1 MSSVRSAVALHPLHG
16 GRNQT
21 KLKLRKFRTA
31 RQSTRKVSL
40 TAPMLDLLTMPE
52 TAATLIAS
60 AGAIA
65 FVVAWRW
72 WGRD

>member
-1 MSSVRSAVALHPLHG
+1 
-16 GRNQT
+16 
-21 KLKLRKFRTA
+21 
-31 RQSTRKVSL
+31 
-40 TAPMLDLLTMPE
+40 MLDLLTMPE

-72 WGRD
+72 

>member
-1 MSSVRSAVALHPLHG
+1 
-16 GRNQT
+16 
-21 KLKLRKFRTA
+21 
-31 RQSTRKVSL
+31 
-40 TAPMLDLLTMPE
+40 MLDLLTMPE